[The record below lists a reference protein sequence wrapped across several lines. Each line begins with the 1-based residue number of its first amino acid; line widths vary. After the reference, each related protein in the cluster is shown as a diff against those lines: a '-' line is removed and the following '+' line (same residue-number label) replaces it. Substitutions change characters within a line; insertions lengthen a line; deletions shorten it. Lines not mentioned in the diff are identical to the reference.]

1 MIRALRLVNFKCFK
15 DESVPFERLTLLT
28 GVNGAGKSSIIQAL
42 LILRQICLHGAFS
55 DSKVSLSGDLVD
67 LGRAVDVL
75 FTSADEDK
83 ISLELQADGNQV
95 LMASWLVDI
104 DSTEASWSEPSKVQ
118 DVLRSMAN
126 GGISLFNGAPSSTAQ
141 VAGFN
146 YLSAERFGPRKALPI
161 EGARGRLFDL
171 GIHGEHVFDALL
183 NHQDQII
190 LRTSDPRSLPD
201 ASGDRLRDQIEMWL
215 AEISPGVRLNI
226 TGVPN
231 ADIAVGSFSFGQEG
245 ELRSPEY
252 RPTNVGFGL
261 SYILPVVAALL
272 AAPRDALVIIENPEA
287 HLHPRGQTRMGELC
301 ARAAA
306 AGVQVIIETHSDHV
320 LDGARLMVK
329 DRVLDRGAAHFH
341 YLHHSE
347 GRAVRRSPVIDE
359 EGRLSEWPEGFFDQH
374 RMNAAGLVRRKRS

>member
-1 MIRALRLVNFKCFK
+1 M
-15 DESVPFERLTLLT
+15 T

-67 LGRAVDVL
+67 LGRAVDIL
-75 FTSADEDK
+75 FTSADKDK

-118 DVLRSMAN
+118 DDLRFMAN
-126 GGISLFNGAPSSTAQ
+126 GGMALFNGAPSSTAR

-231 ADIAVGSFSFGQEG
+231 ADMAVGSFSFGQEG

-272 AAPRDALVIIENPEA
+272 AAPKDALVIIENPEA
-287 HLHPRGQTRMGELC
+287 HLHPHGQTRIGELC

-374 RMNAAGLVRRKRS
+374 RMNAAGLVRRRRS